1 VHFPPWQLVEQ
12 HALPVAQV
20 SPSVL
25 QELVP
30 EGVGIGWQ
38 VVEQRP
44 VQHWSPELQAF
55 PVDLQVVFAH
65 RPATH
70 DSEQH
75 SLASVQA
82 PPGALQNAVVVQVP
96 EDWPLAMLQAAEQHC
111 ALPLQVAPE
120 PRQVETGSAHCC
132 VTGLQ

>member
-12 HALPVAQV
+12 QALPVAQV

-38 VVEQRP
+38 VVEHRP
-44 VQHWSPELQAF
+44 VQHWSPESQAV

-75 SLASVQA
+75 SLASEQA

-96 EDWPLAMLQAAEQHC
+96 EDWPPGMLQAVEQHS
-111 ALPLQVAPE
+111 ALLVQVVPE
-120 PRQVETGSAHCC
+120 PWQVETGSAHCC

>member
-25 QELVP
+25 QALVP
-30 EGVGIGWQ
+30 EGVGTGWQ
-38 VVEQRP
+38 VVEHRP
-44 VQHWSPELQAF
+44 VQHGSPDPQAV
-55 PVDLQVVFAH
+55 PVDLQVVFAQ
-65 RPATH
+65 RPLTQE
-70 DSEQH
+70 SEQH

-82 PPGALQNAVVVQVP
+82 PPGVLQNAVVVQVP
-96 EDWPLAMLQAAEQHC
+96 DDWPLGMLQAVEQHS
-111 ALPLQVAPE
+111 ALLVQVAPE
-120 PRQVETGSAHCC
+120 PWQVETGSAHCC